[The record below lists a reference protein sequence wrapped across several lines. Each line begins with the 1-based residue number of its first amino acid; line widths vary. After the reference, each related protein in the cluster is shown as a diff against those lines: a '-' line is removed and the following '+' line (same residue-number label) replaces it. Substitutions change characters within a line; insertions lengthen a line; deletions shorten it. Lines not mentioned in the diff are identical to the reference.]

1 MYLLLATL
9 YFIILLSCFSKVFK
23 FNFIH
28 NFSLPFFNLTIA
40 SLIPKQFKKQISNF
54 VYNIFFKILMFSKIK
69 SLFKE
74 QNNPESAPSD
84 FKHPEINGE
93 EIGQC
98 PFMSKQKN
106 GAAPAPQKT
115 EKKTK

>member
-1 MYLLLATL
+1 MHYFSTPFLNLA
-9 YFIILLSCFSKVFK
+9 
-23 FNFIH
+23 
-28 NFSLPFFNLTIA
+28 IA
-40 SLIPKQFKKQISNF
+40 SIIPKQFKKQISSF

-98 PFMSKQKN
+98 PFMNKQKN
-106 GAAPAPQKT
+106 GTNPTQQKT